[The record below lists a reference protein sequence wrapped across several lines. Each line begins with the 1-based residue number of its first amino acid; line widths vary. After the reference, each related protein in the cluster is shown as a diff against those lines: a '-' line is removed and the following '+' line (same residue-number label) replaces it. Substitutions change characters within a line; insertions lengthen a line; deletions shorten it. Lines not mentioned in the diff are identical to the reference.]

1 MRIEREEVTV
11 MKEPVLVIMAAGM
24 GSRYGGLKQIDPMD
38 KGGHILIDFSLY
50 DARKAG
56 FRKVVFII
64 KKENEADF
72 KAVIGNRIEKSME
85 VSYVYQ
91 DRTLPEGFSVPEGR
105 TKPFGT
111 GHAVLC
117 CAPVID
123 GPFAVINADDYYGK
137 HAFSLIYEH
146 LAHPVAEEPYHYAM
160 VGYQLERTLTDH
172 GHVARGICAVDAD
185 GMLTG
190 ITERTHIEK
199 RDGKIQYTEDDG
211 MSWHEIPAGSVVS
224 MNMWGFTESILVEL
238 QERFPRFLVE
248 NLAKNPLKCEY
259 FLPAVVGA
267 LLEEKK
273 AKVTV
278 LRSPDQWYGVTYHE
292 DKPVVEEAIRR
303 MKERGDYPE
312 DF

>member
-1 MRIEREEVTV
+1 M
-11 MKEPVLVIMAAGM
+11 
-24 GSRYGGLKQIDPMD
+24 
-38 KGGHILIDFSLY
+38 
-50 DARKAG
+50 
-56 FRKVVFII
+56 
-64 KKENEADF
+64 
-72 KAVIGNRIEKSME
+72 
-85 VSYVYQ
+85 
-91 DRTLPEGFSVPEGR
+91 PEGR

-137 HAFSLIYEH
+137 HAFSLIYDY

-160 VGYQLERTLTDH
+160 VGYQLEKTLTDH
-172 GHVARGICAVDAD
+172 GHVARGICTVDED

-199 RDGKIQYTEDDG
+199 RDGKIQYTGDDG
-211 MSWHEIPAGSVVS
+211 ISWHEIPAGSVVS

-238 QERFPRFLVE
+238 RERFPRFLVE

-273 AKVTV
+273 AEVTV
-278 LRSPDQWYGVTYHE
+278 LRSPDQWYGVTYHA
-292 DKPVVEEAIRR
+292 DKPVVEEAIRQ
-303 MKERGDYPE
+303 MKEWGDYPQN
-312 DF
+312 F

>member
-1 MRIEREEVTV
+1 MR
-11 MKEPVLVIMAAGM
+11 EPVLVIMAAGM

-38 KGGHILIDFSLY
+38 AEGHIIIDFSLY
-50 DARKAG
+50 DAKQAG
-56 FRKVVFII
+56 FKKVVFII
-64 KKENEADF
+64 KKETEEDF
-72 KAVIGNRIEKSME
+72 KAVIGNRIEKSMD
-85 VSYVYQ
+85 VTYVYQ
-91 DRTLPEGFSVPEGR
+91 EPVLPDGFAVPEGR

-137 HAFSLIYEH
+137 HAFSLIYDYLMRH
-146 LAHPVAEEPYHYAM
+146 TDEETYHYVM
-160 VGYQLERTLTDH
+160 VGYQLEKTLTDH
-172 GHVARGICAVDAD
+172 GHVARGICKMDEN

-199 RDGKIQYTEDDG
+199 RDGKTMYTEDDG
-211 MSWHEIPAGSVVS
+211 TSWHEIPEGSVVS
-224 MNMWGFTESILVEL
+224 MNMWGFTESILTEL
-238 QERFPRFLVE
+238 HERFPEFLVE

-259 FLPAVVGA
+259 FLPGVVGQ

-273 AKVTV
+273 AAVTV
-278 LRSPDQWYGVTYHE
+278 LQSPDQWYGVTYHE
-292 DKPVVEEAIRR
+292 DKPLVEQAIRK
-303 MKERGDYPE
+303 MKERGDYPA